1 MEIFA
6 DALSYMAGYGLKAY
20 LITQDIR
27 QIVDA
32 YGNNES
38 IVSNCHVRIAFAP
51 NQFETAE
58 LLSKMTG
65 TTTVQKASYN
75 FSGSRFSPVMAAHQC
90 QRGSH
95 RAASDDAGRSARD

>member
-1 MEIFA
+1 MVWKHSPTRSAGWRA
-6 DALSYMAGYGLKAY
+6 DGVFPY
-20 LITQDIR
+20 LTADIR

-32 YGNNES
+32 YGINDM
-38 IVSNCHVRIAFAP
+38 IVSNCHVRIAFGP

-75 FSGSRFSPVMAAHQC
+75 FSGSRLSPVMEHIN
-90 QRGSH
+90 
-95 RAASDDAGRSARD
+95 ASVDHNERPSG

>member
-32 YGNNES
+32 YGQNES
-38 IVSNCHVRIAFAP
+38 IVSNCHVRIAYAP
-51 NQFETAE
+51 NQVETAE

-65 TTTVQKASYN
+65 TTTVQKASFN
-75 FSGSRFSPVMAAHQC
+75 FFGLAFLADHVARKRKRGSRRAPV
-90 QRGSH
+90 
-95 RAASDDAGRSARD
+95 DDSR